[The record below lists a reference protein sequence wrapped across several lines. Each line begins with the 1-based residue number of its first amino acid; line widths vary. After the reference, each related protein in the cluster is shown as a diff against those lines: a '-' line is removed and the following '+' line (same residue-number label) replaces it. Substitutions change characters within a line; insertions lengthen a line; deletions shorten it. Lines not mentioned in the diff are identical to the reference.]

1 VSGRKRKHAPCVLS
15 LGEDDNNQEGGEL
28 LFLAEI
34 SQGEKKVRRARKRG
48 VGKILKQVQSIF

>member
-1 VSGRKRKHAPCVLS
+1 VLS

-48 VGKILKQVQSIF
+48 VGKILKPVQSIF